1 MHAASKLL
9 KWDNDRKVLLVRFTE
24 EDREVDLA
32 PLYKNHY
39 ALKKSKVVPE
49 IEDGGIR
56 IGPVLISGPTAYH
69 MGMPI

>member
-9 KWDNDRKVLLVRFTE
+9 KWDSDRKVLLVRFTE
-24 EDREVDLA
+24 EDREVNLA

-39 ALKKSKVVPE
+39 ALKESKVVPK

-56 IGPVLISGPTAYH
+56 IGSVLISGPTAYH